1 MEFLSFIPLIFPFHI
16 SLLHTHIHAHTHTN
30 RHFQQ
35 DQVLSHSVKKH
46 PSLRYILENCAA
58 LELGQTGLQTFT
70 ALKYKDIK
78 LFFLYYSTKITSI
91 KIFYLSSLMFW
102 SPTSKFISASFSLPL
117 HFLSDVEHLFQF
129 FSLVFCWNINS
140 RVTTVASWPFLLRFL
155 FIKNCLIIS

>member
-1 MEFLSFIPLIFPFHI
+1 LADFNFKLSTNNIACIFDSKKNLLAKTESSTQSNPERVQIHLHINTIFIHSFEAPSAFYSFRHSTGNCKNFKNGI
-16 SLLHTHIHAHTHTN
+16 SLFHSLDLPFSHLSLTHTHTHTN

-78 LFFLYYSTKITSI
+78 LFFLY
-91 KIFYLSSLMFW
+91 
-102 SPTSKFISASFSLPL
+102 
-117 HFLSDVEHLFQF
+117 
-129 FSLVFCWNINS
+129 
-140 RVTTVASWPFLLRFL
+140 
-155 FIKNCLIIS
+155 